1 MNHNSVSLC
10 MIVKNEE
17 SYLERCLES
26 VRGIV
31 DEIIIVDTGSSDKTK
46 DIAKRYTDKV
56 FDFKW
61 IDDFSAARNFAIE
74 FASSEYILQLD
85 ADEILRFPQNDLLQQ
100 LNKDFYYIRIK
111 NDLGSGLYLSHQFI
125 RLFRNSS
132 DIRYRGAL
140 HEQVPSDFDIERYGF
155 LSSMEIFHEGYKTHL
170 VKTKQKAQRNL
181 KILLKEIKTK
191 PTAFNYYNLGMQY
204 ILEEKHHDA
213 LIALKKSYSL
223 GTQYA
228 FSQKVVL
235 DIMKCLQA
243 LGQFQEAIKVGKD
256 AVVLYEDVPDFWYQ
270 MGLVFMEWGLIKD
283 AQKCFEQ
290 CLEIGEENAYKLVQ
304 HYDGTGSYMAQAKL
318 AEISLALE
326 NHEEALKYIV
336 QAAKASPDTLA
347 IFDIF
352 LSIYPN
358 AKNSEIFQTI
368 SSIWPFSPE
377 RYIQFISYLYQQR
390 SPLLNEFLIYFGMD
404 VVYPVSTFYYIVAG
418 KYEEAISD
426 FLSNKEQSVEKD
438 PQVNSNL
445 LFLAMATENSGL
457 LDHFDLSLSSKE
469 LKWFKNLVDTKKVS
483 EIPVNRSILVI
494 WKQLV
499 TDIIQLQKYE
509 FIDILINATDQ
520 PELKLIIA
528 ECLQLYGFDALA
540 LDVLVETSDQQIN
553 RKIYMVAANSLR
565 KLGAMED
572 ALFYFKKAEKIKL
585 DFNVL
590 YEQWRIY
597 SDMDAKT
604 SRELLQKINSL
615 YPDSK
620 WVKEEAY
627 ERGVTI

>member
-1 MNHNSVSLC
+1 

-17 SYLERCLES
+17 SCLERCLES
-26 VRGIV
+26 VQGIV

-61 IDDFSAARNFAIE
+61 IEDFSAARNFAIE

-85 ADEILRFPQNDLLQQ
+85 ADEILCFPQKELLQQ

-132 DIRYRGAL
+132 DIRYKGAL

-155 LSSMEIFHEGYKTHL
+155 LSSVEIFHEGYKTHF
-170 VKTKQKAQRNL
+170 VKSKQKAQRNL
-181 KILLKEIKTK
+181 KILLQEIKTK

-204 ILEEKHHDA
+204 ILEQKYHDA

-223 GTQYA
+223 GSQYA
-228 FSQKVVL
+228 FSQKLIL

-243 LGQFQEAIKVGKD
+243 VGQYQEAIKVGKD
-256 AVVLYEDVPDFWYQ
+256 AVILYEDVPDFWYQ

-283 AQKCFEQ
+283 GQRCFEH

-304 HYDGTGSYMAQAKL
+304 HYDGTGSYLAQAKL
-318 AEISLALE
+318 AEISLTLG
-326 NHEEALKYIV
+326 NHEEALQYTV
-336 QAAKASPDTLA
+336 QAANASPDTLA

-358 AKNSEIFQTI
+358 VDKNKIFQTI
-368 SSIWPFSPE
+368 NSIWPFSSQ
-377 RYIQFISYLYQQR
+377 RYIQFVGYLYQQR
-390 SPLLNEFLIYFGMD
+390 NPLLSEFLTYFEME
-404 VVYPVSTFYYIVAG
+404 VIYPVSTFYYIVAG
-418 KYEEAISD
+418 KYDEAISD
-426 FLSNKEQSVEKD
+426 LLSNKEQSVEED
-438 PQVNSNL
+438 PQINSNL
-445 LFLAMATENSGL
+445 LFLAMATGNSGL
-457 LDHFDLSLSSKE
+457 LDYFSLPLSSKE
-469 LKWFKNLVDTKKVS
+469 LRWFQNLVEAQKVS
-483 EIPVNRSILVI
+483 GIPVNRSILVI

-509 FIDILINATDQ
+509 FIDLLIHATDQ
-520 PELKLIIA
+520 PELRLIIA
-528 ECLQLYGFDALA
+528 ECLQNFGFDELA

-553 RKIYMVAANSLR
+553 RKIYMVAASSLR

-572 ALFYFKKAEKIKL
+572 ALYYFKNAERIRK
-585 DFNVL
+585 DFKVL

-597 SDMDAKT
+597 SEMDPNAGH
-604 SRELLQKINSL
+604 ELLQKMNNL
-615 YPDSK
+615 YPDSR
-620 WVKEEAY
+620 WVKETLEKLQGTNDRLFY
-627 ERGVTI
+627 R